1 MEDQGFYTV
10 FPSNASTDVFPSNKQ
25 HSFRIKIPS
34 SLPFF
39 KGDWVVGL
47 TEIQFPALWQNLI
60 HGYIIVKYQNGDNP
74 LKCELHDGT
83 YTTIEELLT
92 EIKYAL
98 QSAQLQDDIV
108 MKFDQIRNRVILQ
121 VKDRAPGFGIGFSQ
135 NLLNMLGFTKTENEF
150 YSAGTYVEK
159 AADITEG
166 FSALYIYSDIVQNR
180 IVGDT
185 MASLVRVVPIE
196 QKRLINSSG
205 VNWVWFQHIQYI
217 PVNKTYTDTVEINI
231 RRDNGDI
238 VPFESG
244 KVVLTLH
251 FKKV

>member
-1 MEDQGFYTV
+1 M
-10 FPSNASTDVFPSNKQ
+10 
-25 HSFRIKIPS
+25 
-34 SLPFF
+34 
-39 KGDWVVGL
+39 
-47 TEIQFPALWQNLI
+47 
-60 HGYIIVKYQNGDNP
+60 
-74 LKCELHDGT
+74 
-83 YTTIEELLT
+83 
-92 EIKYAL
+92 
-98 QSAQLQDDIV
+98 
-108 MKFDQIRNRVILQ
+108 
-121 VKDRAPGFGIGFSQ
+121 
-135 NLLNMLGFTKTENEF
+135 
-150 YSAGTYVEK
+150 EK

-205 VNWVWFQHIQYI
+205 VNWVRFQHIQYI